1 MNNIYI
7 KLLKDCTVENN
18 YGRDVL
24 FYEGDEF
31 IVDEYSMEDY
41 NDPDR
46 DRFGVDDEMDWDYF
60 VLYKSDKGE
69 LWEVVKE

>member
-7 KLLKDCTVENN
+7 RLLKDCSVEDVK
-18 YGRDVL
+18 GRDVL
-24 FYEGDEF
+24 FREGDQF
-31 IVDEYSMEDY
+31 IVTEECMEDY

-69 LWEVVKE
+69 LWEVVKD